1 MCCRTYRKQTRF
13 LQRKKLVNKIWYLL
27 IGSHG
32 MIMRKTKKIDFG
44 GMKTSDDD
52 VYTKLSRRSDALLIG
67 TTISLTVHGM

>member
-1 MCCRTYRKQTRF
+1 
-13 LQRKKLVNKIWYLL
+13 
-27 IGSHG
+27 

>member
-1 MCCRTYRKQTRF
+1 MCCRTYRQRTRF

-32 MIMRKTKKIDFG
+32 VIMRKTKKIDFG

-52 VYTKLSRRSDALLIG
+52 LSRRSDVLLIG